1 LREVAIVSRG
11 RSWVAILV
19 AGVAAIVVWVA
30 FKKTTP
36 PEVDFV
42 KVTRETMISAL
53 PTNGKVDPIEWLP
66 VRAERTGVVTKVL
79 VSRGQQV
86 TKNEPLI
93 ELDTR
98 VATAE
103 VSKAQAAIQEAKTQQ
118 QVLEQGGRIAERQ
131 QADADLSRTK
141 LDLEA
146 ARKNY
151 QTLDRLVG
159 KQAAT
164 RQELDAARQTV
175 EQLQLRIQA
184 LEEHKTALVTG
195 TDKEIARAK
204 LQEAESS
211 AAIARTN
218 LDLSIIRA
226 PMDGTVYD
234 FDLKQGSFVN
244 AGDPIAKVGRLD
256 RVRVTVYVDEPD
268 LGKVRKG
275 EVVNITW
282 DALPGHQWKGEVDKL
297 PTQIVPLGTRQVG
310 EVGCVIENPQRD
322 LIPNA
327 NINAEIQATVV
338 EKALVVP
345 KEAIRREGSET
356 GVFLLQGDRVMW
368 RKIGL
373 GVSNYT
379 KSQVISGLSDSDAV
393 ALPTEKPLKNGA
405 KVAAVY
411 Q

>member
-1 LREVAIVSRG
+1 MRRG
-11 RSWVAILV
+11 RSWLVILV
-19 AGVAAIVVWVA
+19 LAACAITGWVA

-36 PEVDFV
+36 PEVDFT
-42 KVTRETMISAL
+42 KVVRETMVSTL
-53 PTNGKVDPIEWLP
+53 PTNGKVEPIEWMP
-66 VRAERTGVVTKVL
+66 VRAERTGLVTKVL
-79 VSRGQQV
+79 VNRGQQV
-86 TKNEPLI
+86 SKDEPLI

-98 VATAE
+98 IATAE
-103 VSKAQAAIQEAKTQQ
+103 VSKAQAAIHEAQTQQ

-131 QADADLSRTK
+131 QTEADLARTR

-146 ARKNY
+146 AQKNY

-164 RQELDAARQTV
+164 RQDLDSARQTV
-175 EQLQLRIQA
+175 EQLQLRIHS
-184 LEEHKTALVTG
+184 LEEHKAALVTG
-195 TDKEIARAK
+195 TDKEIARARV
-204 LQEAESS
+204 QQAESTVT
-211 AAIARTN
+211 IARTN
-218 LDLSIIRA
+218 LELSVIHA
-226 PMDGTVYD
+226 PMDGTLYD
-234 FDLKQGSFVN
+234 FDLKQGAFVN

-338 EKALVVP
+338 EKALALP

-356 GVFLLQGDRVMW
+356 GVYLLQGDRVVW

-373 GVSNYT
+373 GVSSYT
-379 KSQVISGLSDSDAV
+379 KSQVLSGLSQGDAV
-393 ALPTEKPLKNGA
+393 ALPSEKPLKNGA
-405 KVAAVY
+405 KVEPVY
-411 Q
+411 E

>member
-1 LREVAIVSRG
+1 LREVAVVSRG

-19 AGVAAIVVWVA
+19 VGVAAIVAWVA

-66 VRAERTGVVTKVL
+66 VRAERTGVVTKVP

-141 LDLEA
+141 LDLA
-146 ARKNY
+146 AAQKNY

-175 EQLQLRIQA
+175 EQLKLRIQA

-204 LQEAESS
+204 LQEAES
-211 AAIARTN
+211 AAVIARTN

-338 EKALVVP
+338 EKALAVP

-368 RKIGL
+368 RKIAL
-373 GVSNYT
+373 GVSTYT
-379 KSQVISGLSDSDAV
+379 KSQDISGLSDGDAV
-393 ALPTEKPLKNGA
+393 ALPTEKPLTNGS
-405 KVAAVY
+405 KVVPVY

>member
-1 LREVAIVSRG
+1 VSRG
-11 RSWVAILV
+11 RSGVAILV
-19 AGVAAIVVWVA
+19 VGVAVIVAWVA

-66 VRAERTGVVTKVL
+66 VRAERTGVLTKVL

-86 TKNEPLI
+86 TKNEPLV

-164 RQELDAARQTV
+164 RQELDAARQIV

-184 LEEHKTALVTG
+184 LEEHKKALVTG
-195 TDKEIARAK
+195 TDKEIARAR
-204 LQEAESS
+204 LQEAEST

-234 FDLKQGSFVN
+234 FDLKQGAFVN

-338 EKALVVP
+338 QKALAVP

-356 GVFLLQGDRVMW
+356 GVFLLQGDRLVW

-379 KSQVISGLSDSDAV
+379 KSQVISGLSDGDAV
-393 ALPTEKPLKNGA
+393 ALPTERPLKNGA
-405 KVAAVY
+405 KVAPVY

>member
-1 LREVAIVSRG
+1 VSRG
-11 RSWVAILV
+11 RSWVVILV
-19 AGVAAIVVWVA
+19 LGASAITAWVA

-36 PEVDFV
+36 PEVDFA
-42 KVTRETMISAL
+42 KVTRETMVSTL
-53 PTNGKVDPIEWLP
+53 PTNGKVEPIEWLP

-86 TKNEPLI
+86 SKDEPLI

-98 VATAE
+98 VASAE
-103 VSKAQAAIQEAKTQQ
+103 VSKAQAAIKEAQTQQ

-131 QADADLSRTK
+131 QTEADLARTR

-146 ARKNY
+146 AQKNY
-151 QTLDRLVG
+151 QTLDRLAG

-164 RQELDAARQTV
+164 RQDLDTARQTV
-175 EQLQLRIQA
+175 EQLQLRVKS
-184 LEEHKTALVTG
+184 LEEHRGALVTG
-195 TDKEIARAK
+195 SDKEIARARV
-204 LQEAESS
+204 QQAEST

-218 LDLSIIRA
+218 LDLSVIRA
-226 PMDGTVYD
+226 PIDGTLYD
-234 FDLKQGSFVN
+234 FDLKQGAFVN
-244 AGDPIAKVGRLD
+244 AGDPVAKVGRLD

-282 DALPGHQWKGEVDKL
+282 DALPGHQWKGAVDKL

-338 EKALVVP
+338 ERALALP

-356 GVFLLQGDRVMW
+356 GVYLLQGDRVVW
-368 RKIGL
+368 RKIGV
-373 GVSNYT
+373 GVSSYT
-379 KSQVISGLSDSDAV
+379 KSQVLSGLSDGDAV
-393 ALPTEKPLKNGA
+393 ALPSEKPLKNGS
-405 KVAAVY
+405 KVEPVY
-411 Q
+411 E

>member
-1 LREVAIVSRG
+1 MSRG

>member
-1 LREVAIVSRG
+1 VSRG
-11 RSWVAILV
+11 RSWLSILIV
-19 AGVAAIVVWVA
+19 GAAAITAWIV

-36 PEVDFV
+36 PEVEFIKV
-42 KVTRETMISAL
+42 KRETMISTL
-53 PTNGKVDPIEWLP
+53 PTNGKVEPIEWMP
-66 VRAERTGVVTKVL
+66 VRAERTGVFTKVL

-86 TKNEPLI
+86 SKNEPLV

-98 VATAE
+98 VASAE
-103 VSKAQAAIQEAKTQQ
+103 VSKAQAAIKEAQTEQ
-118 QVLEQGGRIAERQ
+118 QVLEQGGRIGERQ
-131 QADADLSRTK
+131 QTEADLARTR
-141 LDLEA
+141 LDLGA
-146 ARKNY
+146 AQKNY
-151 QTLDRLVG
+151 QALERLVG

-164 RQELDAARQTV
+164 SQELDSARQSV
-175 EQLQLRIQA
+175 DQLQLRIQA
-184 LEEHKTALVTG
+184 LEQHKAALVTG
-195 TDKEIARAK
+195 TDKEIARAR
-204 LQEAESS
+204 LQEAESA

-244 AGDPIAKVGRLD
+244 AGDPVAKVGRLD

-275 EVVNITW
+275 EVVIITW

-310 EVGCVIENPQRD
+310 EVGCVIENPERD

-338 EKALVVP
+338 EKALAVP
-345 KEAIRREGSET
+345 KEALRREGSET
-356 GVFLLQGDRVMW
+356 GVFLLQGDRVVW
-368 RKIGL
+368 RKVSL
-373 GVSNYT
+373 GVSSYT
-379 KSQVISGLSDSDAV
+379 KSQVLSGLSDSDAI
-393 ALPTEKPLKNGA
+393 ALPTEKPLKNGSR
-405 KVAAVY
+405 VEPIY

>member
-1 LREVAIVSRG
+1 
-11 RSWVAILV
+11 VAILV
-19 AGVAAIVVWVA
+19 VGVAAIVAWVA

-66 VRAERTGVVTKVL
+66 VRAERTGVLTKVL

-86 TKNEPLI
+86 TKNEPLV

-164 RQELDAARQTV
+164 RQELDAARQIV

-184 LEEHKTALVTG
+184 LEEHKKALVTG
-195 TDKEIARAK
+195 TDKEIARAR
-204 LQEAESS
+204 LQEAEST

-234 FDLKQGSFVN
+234 FDLKQGAFVN

-338 EKALVVP
+338 QKALAVP

-356 GVFLLQGDRVMW
+356 GVFLLQGDRLVW

-379 KSQVISGLSDSDAV
+379 KSQVISGLSDGDAV
-393 ALPTEKPLKNGA
+393 ALPTERPLKNGA
-405 KVAAVY
+405 KVAPVY

>member
-1 LREVAIVSRG
+1 LREVAVSRG

-19 AGVAAIVVWVA
+19 VGVAAIVAWVA

-42 KVTRETMISAL
+42 KMTRETIVSAL
-53 PTNGKVDPIEWLP
+53 PTNGRVEPIEWLP

-86 TKNEPLI
+86 TKNEPLV

-103 VSKAQAAIQEAKTQQ
+103 VSRAQAAIQEAKTQQ

-141 LDLEA
+141 LDLA
-146 ARKNY
+146 AAQKNY

-184 LEEHKTALVTG
+184 LEEHKKALVTG

-204 LQEAESS
+204 LQEAESA

-234 FDLKQGSFVN
+234 FDLKQGTFVN
-244 AGDPIAKVGRLD
+244 AGDPIAKIGKLD

-268 LGKVRKG
+268 LGKVRQG

-310 EVGCVIENPQRD
+310 EVGCVIENPQLD

-338 EKALVVP
+338 ENALAVP

-379 KSQVISGLSDSDAV
+379 KSQVISGLSDGDAV
-393 ALPTEKPLKNGA
+393 ALPTEKPLKNGS
-405 KVAAVY
+405 KVVPVY

>member
-1 LREVAIVSRG
+1 MSRG

-19 AGVAAIVVWVA
+19 VGVAAIVAWVA

-42 KVTRETMISAL
+42 KMTRETIVSSL
-53 PTNGKVDPIEWLP
+53 PTNGRVEPIEWLP

-86 TKNEPLI
+86 TKNEPLV

-103 VSKAQAAIQEAKTQQ
+103 VSRAQAAIQEAKTQQ

-141 LDLEA
+141 LDLA
-146 ARKNY
+146 AAQKNY

-184 LEEHKTALVTG
+184 LEEHKKALVTG

-204 LQEAESS
+204 LQEAEST

-226 PMDGTVYD
+226 PIDGTVYD

-244 AGDPIAKVGRLD
+244 AGDPIAKIGKLD

-338 EKALVVP
+338 ENALAMP
-345 KEAIRREGSET
+345 KEAIRREGLET

-379 KSQVISGLSDSDAV
+379 KSQVISGLSDGDAV
-393 ALPTEKPLKNGA
+393 ALPTEKPLKNGS
-405 KVAAVY
+405 KVVPVY

>member
-1 LREVAIVSRG
+1 
-11 RSWVAILV
+11 
-19 AGVAAIVVWVA
+19 
-30 FKKTTP
+30 
-36 PEVDFV
+36 
-42 KVTRETMISAL
+42 
-53 PTNGKVDPIEWLP
+53 
-66 VRAERTGVVTKVL
+66 VVTKVL
-79 VSRGQQV
+79 VNRGQQV
-86 TKNEPLI
+86 KKGEPLV

-98 VATAE
+98 VASAE
-103 VSKAQAAIQEAKTQQ
+103 VSRAQAAIEEARTQQ

-131 QADADLSRTK
+131 QTEADLERTR

-151 QTLDRLVG
+151 QTLERLVR

-164 RQELDAARQTV
+164 QQELDSARQSV
-175 EQLQLRIQA
+175 DQLQLRIRS
-184 LEEHKTALVTG
+184 LEEHKAALVTG

-204 LQEAESS
+204 LQEAESA

-218 LDLSIIRA
+218 LDLSVIRA
-226 PMDGTVYD
+226 PMEGTIYD

-244 AGDPIAKVGRLD
+244 AGDPVAKVGRLD

-327 NINAEIQATVV
+327 NINADIQATVV
-338 EKALVVP
+338 ENALAVP
-345 KEAIRREGSET
+345 KEAVRRQGSET
-356 GVFLLQGDRVMW
+356 GVFLLQGDRVVW
-368 RKIGL
+368 RAVSL
-373 GVSNYT
+373 GISSYT
-379 KSQVISGLSDSDAV
+379 KSQVLSGLSQGDSV
-393 ALPTEKPLKNGA
+393 ALPTDKPLTNGA
-405 KVAAVY
+405 RVEAIY

>member
-1 LREVAIVSRG
+1 VSRG
-11 RSWVAILV
+11 RSGVAILV
-19 AGVAAIVVWVA
+19 VGVAAIVAWVA

-66 VRAERTGVVTKVL
+66 VRAERTGVLTKVL

-86 TKNEPLI
+86 TKNEPLV

-164 RQELDAARQTV
+164 RQELDAARQIV

-184 LEEHKTALVTG
+184 LEEHKKALVTG
-195 TDKEIARAK
+195 TDKEIARAR
-204 LQEAESS
+204 LQEAEST

-282 DALPGHQWKGEVDKL
+282 DGLPGHQWRGEVDKL

-338 EKALVVP
+338 QKALAVP

-356 GVFLLQGDRVMW
+356 GVFLLQGDRLVW

-379 KSQVISGLSDSDAV
+379 KSQVISGLSDGDAV
-393 ALPTEKPLKNGA
+393 ALPTERPLKNGA
-405 KVAAVY
+405 KVAPVY